1 MINVNS
7 GQAQAI
13 VGMSFHIYSD
23 LTKAILCHDVK
34 VQMFIQGRISK
45 QAYIVYN
52 SLVYLLYNLIDPVN
66 HTLIVNDEMELTG
79 VPGIVDEPPDD
90 FGESQ
95 GQNNKVDYNFLRSLI
110 SSDKKANWYGAFLQT
125 NIFSNKIFI
134 CPCKYFIS

>member
-1 MINVNS
+1 MRYTSPIHMFLSFGTQEVPLGEE
-7 GQAQAI
+7 GQSL
-13 VGMSFHIYSD
+13 G
-23 LTKAILCHDVK
+23 
-34 VQMFIQGRISK
+34 VQ
-45 QAYIVYN
+45 V
-52 SLVYLLYNLIDPVN
+52 DPVN

-95 GQNNKVDYNFLRSLI
+95 GQNNKVDYNFLRSLV

>member
-1 MINVNS
+1 MRYTSPIHMFLSFGTQEVPLGEE
-7 GQAQAI
+7 GQSL
-13 VGMSFHIYSD
+13 G
-23 LTKAILCHDVK
+23 
-34 VQMFIQGRISK
+34 VQ
-45 QAYIVYN
+45 V
-52 SLVYLLYNLIDPVN
+52 DPVN

-79 VPGIVDEPPDD
+79 VPGIVDEPPVD

-110 SSDKKANWYGAFLQT
+110 SSDKKANWYGAFAFLQT